1 MAQQQIQLRQ
11 IDFGGR
17 GPDYDV
23 VVKTLSEHD
32 FKWSTGGQTWNRSDG
47 STISDVALSDL
58 CAGWP
63 VFARE
68 LMAAVVRGVSPIEFF
83 VTVEN
88 DKNNNETRAVFR
100 LQKTALDKLAEV

>member
-1 MAQQQIQLRQ
+1 MAQGKIQLSQ

-17 GPDYDV
+17 GPNYDV
-23 VVKTLSEHD
+23 VVKCLSEHG
-32 FKWSTGGQTWNRSDG
+32 FKWSSAGQTWDRPDG

-58 CAGWP
+58 CGGWP

-83 VTVEN
+83 VTVESS
-88 DKNNNETRAVFR
+88 KNSNETRAVFR
-100 LQKTALDKLAEV
+100 LQKTVLDKLAEV